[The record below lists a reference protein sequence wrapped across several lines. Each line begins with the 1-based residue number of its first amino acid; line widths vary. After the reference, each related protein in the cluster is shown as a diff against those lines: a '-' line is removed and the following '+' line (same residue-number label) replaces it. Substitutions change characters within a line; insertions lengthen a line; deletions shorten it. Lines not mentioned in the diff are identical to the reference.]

1 MTPNISLP
9 NQKRALELEA
19 DIGTKKYEETEEE
32 IQELLLLHPELPRAQ
47 FLRYLNSTHHKEFA
61 GAVDGVHRYF
71 DFALRR

>member
-1 MTPNISLP
+1 
-9 NQKRALELEA
+9 LELEA
-19 DIGTKKYEETEEE
+19 DLGTKDYESTEKE

-47 FLRYLNSTHHKEFA
+47 FLRYLNSSHHKEFA